1 MISTDPAHK
10 VAQIAHERLLRVN
23 RVGEYISNNILQCID
38 DKPITE
44 INLEIGCGHGHWLCS
59 IASCHKGELF
69 VGIDLLSK
77 RIRKADRK
85 RELLNL
91 DNVFFLKAEAG
102 EFLEALP
109 RNLHIKN
116 TFIMYP
122 DPWPKKK
129 HHKKRLIQ
137 RCFLRMLHDKSHRGS
152 KLFFKTDHE
161 AYLDWTRQAIANSS
175 LWELGT
181 EDWPHDAPSYFEDLF
196 GNSNS
201 CSATYL

>member
-1 MISTDPAHK
+1 VISTYQTSK

-38 DKPITE
+38 DNKFNV
-44 INLEIGCGHGHWLCS
+44 INLEIGCGHGHWLSS

-85 RELLNL
+85 KKLLNL

-122 DPWPKKK
+122 DPWPKKR

-137 RCFLRMLHDKSHRGS
+137 SYFLRMLHDKSHRGS

-161 AYLDWTRQAIANSS
+161 AYLEWTKQAIADSS

-181 EDWPHDAPSYFEDLF
+181 EDWPHDASSYFEDLL